1 MTERQSLLATVG
13 GLLLIAAGLAIDAA
27 LPFPTELI
35 GDLVA
40 TGGGVCLTLGVVLR
54 RSPR

>member
-1 MTERQSLLATVG
+1 MTERQSLMAIVA

-35 GDLVA
+35 GDVVA
-40 TGGGVCLTLGVVLR
+40 AGGGVVLTLGVVLKRER
-54 RSPR
+54 R